1 MKRDRVRWELIA
13 WAALLAGC
21 GARVGAL
28 APTTQSTA
36 EAVAAP
42 VALDVAD
49 AGSAARILQSEVTK
63 VTVYSDRARI
73 TRRAKAEVSTEPVVF
88 AFRQLPGW
96 VDDGS
101 VRVAASSGTII
112 DVRVD
117 RDFLAKTTDASWR
130 EAESTHRAL
139 SSKLAALNDELAVL
153 DAQKQQIE
161 AIKAF
166 SNEKITQDTIIG
178 DVKVESYAQVLRF
191 ITDSL
196 RETAAAR
203 REVQSKIDEINP
215 EYEAS
220 LRRLN
225 AMKNVLK
232 LEQTTVLVTL
242 QATKATPADVELT
255 YMLPGVTWEPM
266 HELRVSSSDPDSVDV
281 ASFAE
286 VTQISGE
293 DWNNAELSFSTQSTT
308 QAVRV
313 PELEALTLGDTGTAT
328 EILTTQMSSFNRA
341 QQAFEGQNKLWNEYQ
356 QSQTARRAMENFEQ
370 VYQSNIEYFQVVQS
384 KVVQLFEKLQNR
396 GTTAHFKAS
405 AVSSVRGD
413 GHPVR
418 VEIGRGT
425 LASTQKI
432 VAAPELSLNAAHTL
446 ALTNSTGQPILPGR
460 VALYRDG
467 AFLGMT
473 NVNFIAKA
481 ESFSLFLSVADHL
494 KLSRELDHRFSS
506 LLRGKRN
513 RMKVAFVVNV
523 ENLSPEKTALTL
535 ADRIPVSENREIKID
550 QVEITPPIKA
560 NSQGILN
567 WDLDLLAGEKRQFR
581 IAYQIEYPAT
591 LILET
596 NRGSGAMPARRA
608 MMPSPSM
615 DYDMEAAEPS
625 PSAAP
630 AIEDQIMQLE
640 ENF

>member
-1 MKRDRVRWELIA
+1 MMRDRVRWRLIA
-13 WAALLAGC
+13 WASLLAGC
-21 GARVGAL
+21 GAPLG
-28 APTTQSTA
+28 
-36 EAVAAP
+36 AVAPPRQPAAETIATP

-49 AGSAARILQSEVTK
+49 AGSAARTLESKVTK

-73 TRRAKAEVSTEPVVF
+73 TRRAKAEISTEPVVF

-101 VRVAASSGTII
+101 VRVAVSSGTIV

-130 EAESTHRAL
+130 EAEASYKSL

-161 AIKAF
+161 SIKAF

-191 ITDSL
+191 ITDAL
-196 RETAAAR
+196 RDTAAAR
-203 REVQSKIDEINP
+203 REVKSKIDEISP
-215 EYEAS
+215 EYDAG

-232 LEQTTVLVTL
+232 LEQTTVLVTI
-242 QATKATPADVELT
+242 QGAKAAPTDVELT

-266 HELRVSSSDPDSVDV
+266 HELRVSTSDPDSVDV

-293 DWNNAELSFSTQSTT
+293 DWTNAELVFSTQSTT

-313 PELEALTLGDTGTAT
+313 PELEALTLGDTSTAT
-328 EILTTQMSSFNRA
+328 EILTTQMSSFSRA

-356 QSQTARRAMENFEQ
+356 QSTTARRAMENFEQ
-370 VYQSNIEYFQVVQS
+370 VYQSNIEYFQVVQR

-405 AVSSVRGD
+405 APSSVRGD

-418 VEIGRGT
+418 VEIGRST

-473 NVNFIAKA
+473 NVDFIAKS

-513 RMKVAFVVNV
+513 RMKVAFLVTV
-523 ENLSPEKTALTL
+523 ENLSPEKTVLTL
-535 ADRIPVSENREIKID
+535 ADRIPVSENREIKVD
-550 QVEITPPIKA
+550 QVEITPAIKA
-560 NSQGILN
+560 SSQGILN
-567 WDLDLLAGEKRQFR
+567 WDLALAAGEKRQFR
-581 IAYQIEYPAT
+581 ISYQIDYPAT
-591 LILET
+591 LVLAT
-596 NRGSGAMPARRA
+596 KRSGAAAARRPA
-608 MMPSPSM
+608 PSRVM
-615 DYDMEAAEPS
+615 DFDGMAVEPS
-625 PSAAP
+625 APAP
-630 AIEDQIMQLE
+630 AIEDHIMALE
-640 ENF
+640 EAF